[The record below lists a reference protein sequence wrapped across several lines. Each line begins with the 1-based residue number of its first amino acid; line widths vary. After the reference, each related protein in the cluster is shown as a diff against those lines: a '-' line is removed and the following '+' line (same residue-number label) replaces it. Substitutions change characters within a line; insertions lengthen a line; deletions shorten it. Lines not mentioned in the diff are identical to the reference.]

1 MTRLLAS
8 IFAADPRVDAIK
20 SNPVH
25 TEPYIDISIL
35 NLIFDIRYMGLMR
48 NANCEDTA
56 IFKIN
61 KIKSKLRSD
70 SSEYNLSQNT
80 NFRSLI
86 LFLCFIIFIILKS
99 KFNIVISGKF
109 GTSLQY
115 LCISEVRW
123 QRCSRHNT
131 YMPRQE
137 AMWIYCNGHEL
148 DFEFLWYPKTT
159 GVSSMVASP
168 LSQTN
173 YTGIPS
179 KIYHFNRQTWQ

>member
-48 NANCEDTA
+48 KANCEDTA

-80 NFRSLI
+80 NFRSLM

-115 LCISEVRW
+115 LCISEVR
-123 QRCSRHNT
+123 
-131 YMPRQE
+131 
-137 AMWIYCNGHEL
+137 
-148 DFEFLWYPKTT
+148 
-159 GVSSMVASP
+159 
-168 LSQTN
+168 
-173 YTGIPS
+173 
-179 KIYHFNRQTWQ
+179 